1 MTNLTHLSP
10 IRDHLGRPLKDL
22 RISVMDRC
30 NFRCIYCMPEE
41 KFHSGFN
48 FLKSSE
54 RLSFDE
60 ILRVTKLFSDLG
72 VSKIRITGG
81 EPLLRVNLSEL
92 IGDLSTLEKIEDIAL
107 TTNGVLLKKYSEEL
121 KACGLNRI
129 TVSLDSI
136 DPEQFRKMTGG
147 RGKLET
153 VLEGI
158 SEALSVGFKQVKINA
173 VIKRGINDDQVIE
186 MVDYFKKQ
194 SVIIRFIEYM
204 DVGNLNQWKLNETV
218 GSDEIIKKLS
228 EKWQLDPLDK
238 NYEGETAQ
246 RYQIS
251 GSETE
256 IGLISSVTKPFC
268 GSCTR
273 ARLSSDGKLY
283 NCLFAS
289 EGKDIRS
296 WVRNDKSDEY
306 IRNELASIWKV
317 RRDRYSELRY
327 SDEIDKT
334 DEKVEMYYIGG

>member
-1 MTNLTHLSP
+1 MANLTHLSP

-60 ILRVTKLFSDLG
+60 ILRVTKLFTDLG

-81 EPLLRVNLSEL
+81 EPLLRVNLTEL
-92 IGDLSTLEKIEDIAL
+92 IGDLSTLKKIEDIAL

-136 DPEQFRKMTGG
+136 DPVQFRKMSGG
-147 RGKLET
+147 RGNLET

-158 SEALSVGFKQVKINA
+158 DAALSVGFKKLKINA
-173 VIKRGINDDQVIE
+173 VIKRGTNDDQVIE
-186 MVDYFKKQ
+186 MIDYFKDQ

-228 EKWQLDPLDK
+228 EKWQLDPLEK

-246 RYQIS
+246 RYQID

-296 WVRNDKSDEY
+296 WIRDGKSDEY
-306 IRNELASIWKV
+306 IKNELASIWKE

-327 SDEIDKT
+327 SGEINNT

>member
-1 MTNLTHLSP
+1 MANLTHLSP

-60 ILRVTKLFSDLG
+60 ILRVTKLFTDLG

-81 EPLLRVNLSEL
+81 EPLLRVNLTEL
-92 IGDLSTLEKIEDIAL
+92 IGDLSTLKKIEDIAL

-136 DPEQFRKMTGG
+136 DPEQFRKMSGG
-147 RGKLET
+147 RGNLET

-158 SEALSVGFKQVKINA
+158 DAALSVGFKKLKINA
-173 VIKRGINDDQVIE
+173 VIKRGTNDDQVIE
-186 MVDYFKKQ
+186 MIDYFKDQ

-296 WVRNDKSDEY
+296 WVRDGKSDEY
-306 IRNELASIWKV
+306 IKNELASIWIE

-327 SDEIDKT
+327 SDEIDNT

>member
-60 ILRVTKLFSDLG
+60 ILRVTKLFTDLG

-173 VIKRGINDDQVIE
+173 VIKRGINDDQVID

-296 WVRNDKSDEY
+296 WVRNGKSDEY
-306 IRNELASIWKV
+306 IRNELASLWKV

>member
-1 MTNLTHLSP
+1 MENLTHLSP

-60 ILRVTKLFSDLG
+60 ILRVTKLFTDLG

-81 EPLLRVNLSEL
+81 EPLLRVNLTEL
-92 IGDLSTLEKIEDIAL
+92 IGDLSTLKKIEDIAL

-121 KACGLNRI
+121 KAFGLNRI

-136 DPEQFRKMTGG
+136 DPEQFRKMSGG
-147 RGKLET
+147 RGNLEK

-158 SEALSVGFKQVKINA
+158 DAALSVGFKKLKINA
-173 VIKRGINDDQVIE
+173 VIKRGTNDDQVIE
-186 MVDYFKKQ
+186 MIDYFKDQ

-246 RYQIS
+246 RYQID

-296 WVRNDKSDEY
+296 WVRDGKSDEY
-306 IRNELASIWKV
+306 IKNELASIWKE

-327 SDEIDKT
+327 SDEIDNT

>member
-1 MTNLTHLSP
+1 
-10 IRDHLGRPLKDL
+10 
-22 RISVMDRC
+22 
-30 NFRCIYCMPEE
+30 MPEE

-60 ILRVTKLFSDLG
+60 ILRVTKLFTDLG

-81 EPLLRVNLSEL
+81 EPLLRVNLTEL
-92 IGDLSTLEKIEDIAL
+92 IGDLSTLKKIEDIAL

-136 DPEQFRKMTGG
+136 DPEQFRKMSGG
-147 RGKLET
+147 RGNLET

-158 SEALSVGFKQVKINA
+158 DAALSVGFKKLKINA
-173 VIKRGINDDQVIE
+173 VIKRGTNDDQVIE
-186 MVDYFKKQ
+186 MIDYFKDQ

-246 RYQIS
+246 RYQID

-296 WVRNDKSDEY
+296 WIRDGKSDEY
-306 IRNELASIWKV
+306 IKNELASIWKE

-327 SDEIDKT
+327 SDEIDNT

>member
-1 MTNLTHLSP
+1 MANLTHLSP

-60 ILRVTKLFSDLG
+60 ILRVTKLFTDLG

-81 EPLLRVNLSEL
+81 EPLLRVNLTEL
-92 IGDLSTLEKIEDIAL
+92 IGDLSTLKKIEDIAL

-136 DPEQFRKMTGG
+136 DPEQFRKMSGG
-147 RGKLET
+147 RGNLET

-158 SEALSVGFKQVKINA
+158 DAALSVGFKKLKINA
-173 VIKRGINDDQVIE
+173 VIKRGTNDDQVIE
-186 MVDYFKKQ
+186 MIDYFKDQ

-228 EKWQLDPLDK
+228 QKWQLDPLDK

-246 RYQIS
+246 RYQID

-296 WVRNDKSDEY
+296 W
-306 IRNELASIWKV
+306 IRDGN
-317 RRDRYSELRY
+317 
-327 SDEIDKT
+327 
-334 DEKVEMYYIGG
+334 

>member
-1 MTNLTHLSP
+1 MANLTHLSP

-60 ILRVTKLFSDLG
+60 IFRVTKLFTDLG

-173 VIKRGINDDQVIE
+173 VIKSGINDDQVIE

-289 EGKDIRS
+289 EGKDIRN
-296 WVRNDKSDEY
+296 WVRNGKSDEY

>member
-1 MTNLTHLSP
+1 
-10 IRDHLGRPLKDL
+10 
-22 RISVMDRC
+22 
-30 NFRCIYCMPEE
+30 MPEE

-60 ILRVTKLFSDLG
+60 ILRVTKLFTDLG

-81 EPLLRVNLSEL
+81 EPLLRVNLTEL
-92 IGDLSTLEKIEDIAL
+92 IGDLSTLKKIEDIAL

-136 DPEQFRKMTGG
+136 DPEQFRKMSGG
-147 RGKLET
+147 RGNLET

-158 SEALSVGFKQVKINA
+158 DAALSVGFKKLKINA
-173 VIKRGINDDQVIE
+173 VIKRGTNDDQVIE
-186 MVDYFKKQ
+186 MIDYFKDQ

-204 DVGNLNQWKLNETV
+204 DVGNLNQWKLNETF

-283 NCLFAS
+283 DCLFAS

-296 WVRNDKSDEY
+296 WVRDGKSDEY
-306 IRNELASIWKV
+306 IKNELASIWKE

-327 SDEIDKT
+327 SDEIDST

>member
-1 MTNLTHLSP
+1 
-10 IRDHLGRPLKDL
+10 
-22 RISVMDRC
+22 
-30 NFRCIYCMPEE
+30 MPEE

-60 ILRVTKLFSDLG
+60 ILRVTKLFTDLG

-81 EPLLRVNLSEL
+81 EPLLRVNLTEL
-92 IGDLSTLEKIEDIAL
+92 IGDLSTLKKIEDIAL

-136 DPEQFRKMTGG
+136 DPEQFRKMSGG
-147 RGKLET
+147 RGNLET

-158 SEALSVGFKQVKINA
+158 DAALSVGFKKLKINA
-173 VIKRGINDDQVIE
+173 VIKRGTNDDQVIE
-186 MVDYFKKQ
+186 MIDYFKDQ

-228 EKWQLDPLDK
+228 DKWQLDPLDK

-296 WVRNDKSDEY
+296 WVRDGKSDEY
-306 IRNELASIWKV
+306 IKNELASIWKE

-327 SDEIDKT
+327 SDEIDNT

>member
-60 ILRVTKLFSDLG
+60 IFRVTKLFTDLG

-173 VIKRGINDDQVIE
+173 VIKKGINDDQVID

-218 GSDEIIKKLS
+218 GSDEIIKRLS

-296 WVRNDKSDEY
+296 WVRNGKSDEY

>member
-1 MTNLTHLSP
+1 
-10 IRDHLGRPLKDL
+10 
-22 RISVMDRC
+22 MDRC

-48 FLKSSE
+48 FLKSTE
-54 RLSFDE
+54 RLSFEE
-60 ILRVTKLFSDLG
+60 IFRVTKIFSDLG
-72 VSKIRITGG
+72 ISKVRITGG

-92 IGDLSTLEKIEDIAL
+92 IGDLSTLDKIEDIAL

-136 DPEQFRKMTGG
+136 DPAQFMQMTGG
-147 RGKLET
+147 RGNLET

-158 SEALSVGFKQVKINA
+158 NAALSVGFKKVKINA
-173 VIKRGINDDQVIE
+173 VIKRGTNDDQVIE
-186 MVDYFKKQ
+186 MVDYFKDQ

-204 DVGNLNQWKLNETV
+204 DVGNLNEWKLKETV
-218 GSDEIIKKLS
+218 GSDEIIAKLT
-228 EKWQLDPLDK
+228 ERWTLNPLDG
-238 NYEGETAQ
+238 NYVGETAE
-246 RYQIS
+246 RFQIEE
-251 GSETE
+251 SETE

-296 WVRNDKSDEY
+296 WIRNGKSDDF
-306 IRNELASIWKV
+306 IRDEIASIWKK
-317 RRDRYSELRY
+317 RQDRYSELRY
-327 SDEIDKT
+327 SGKSDKT
-334 DEKVEMYYIGG
+334 NEKVEMYYIGG

>member
-1 MTNLTHLSP
+1 MANLTHLSP

-60 ILRVTKLFSDLG
+60 ILRVTKLFTDLG

-81 EPLLRVNLSEL
+81 EPLLRVNLTEL
-92 IGDLSTLEKIEDIAL
+92 IGDLSTLKKIEDIAL

-136 DPEQFRKMTGG
+136 DPEQFRKMSGG
-147 RGKLET
+147 RGNLET

-158 SEALSVGFKQVKINA
+158 DAALSVGFKKLKINA
-173 VIKRGINDDQVIE
+173 VIKRGTNDDQVIE
-186 MVDYFKKQ
+186 MIDYFKDQ

-228 EKWQLDPLDK
+228 DKWQLDPLDK

-296 WVRNDKSDEY
+296 WVRDGKSDEY
-306 IRNELASIWKV
+306 IKNELASIWKA

-327 SDEIDKT
+327 SDEIDNT

>member
-1 MTNLTHLSP
+1 MTNLTHFSP

-41 KFHSGFN
+41 KFHSRFN

-92 IGDLSTLEKIEDIAL
+92 IGDLSTLKKIEDIAL

-136 DPEQFRKMTGG
+136 DPDQFKKMTGG
-147 RGKLET
+147 RGNLET

-158 SEALSVGFKQVKINA
+158 SEALSVGFKKVKINA

-186 MVDYFKKQ
+186 MVDYFKEQ

-218 GSDEIIKKLS
+218 GSDEVIKKLS
-228 EKWQLDPLDK
+228 EKWQLEPLDQ

-289 EGKDIRS
+289 QGKDIRS
-296 WVRNDKSDEY
+296 WIRNGKSDEF
-306 IRNELASIWKV
+306 IKNELASIWKE

-327 SDEIDKT
+327 SDKTDKT

>member
-1 MTNLTHLSP
+1 MENLTHLSP

-60 ILRVTKLFSDLG
+60 ILRVTKLFTDLG

-81 EPLLRVNLSEL
+81 EPLLRVNLTEL
-92 IGDLSTLEKIEDIAL
+92 IGDLSTLKKIEDIAL

-136 DPEQFRKMTGG
+136 DPEQFRKMSGG
-147 RGKLET
+147 RGNLET

-158 SEALSVGFKQVKINA
+158 DAALSVGFKKLKINA
-173 VIKRGINDDQVIE
+173 VIKRGTNDDQVIE
-186 MVDYFKKQ
+186 MIDYFKDQ

-296 WVRNDKSDEY
+296 WIRDGKSDEY
-306 IRNELASIWKV
+306 IKNELASIWKE

-327 SDEIDKT
+327 SDEIDNT

>member
-1 MTNLTHLSP
+1 
-10 IRDHLGRPLKDL
+10 
-22 RISVMDRC
+22 
-30 NFRCIYCMPEE
+30 MPEE

-60 ILRVTKLFSDLG
+60 ILRVTKLFTDLG

-81 EPLLRVNLSEL
+81 EPLLRVNLTEL
-92 IGDLSTLEKIEDIAL
+92 IGDLSTLKKIEDIAL

-136 DPEQFRKMTGG
+136 DPEQFRKMSGG
-147 RGKLET
+147 RGNLET

-158 SEALSVGFKQVKINA
+158 DAALSVGFKKLKINA
-173 VIKRGINDDQVIE
+173 VIKRGTNDDQVIE
-186 MVDYFKKQ
+186 MIDYFKDQ

-296 WVRNDKSDEY
+296 WIRDGKSDEY
-306 IRNELASIWKV
+306 IKNELASIWKE

-327 SDEIDKT
+327 SDEIDNT

>member
-1 MTNLTHLSP
+1 MANLTHLSP
-10 IRDHLGRPLKDL
+10 IRDHLGRSLKDL

-60 ILRVTKLFSDLG
+60 ILRVTKLFTDLG

-81 EPLLRVNLSEL
+81 EPLLRVNLTEL
-92 IGDLSTLEKIEDIAL
+92 IGDLSTLKKIEDIAL

-136 DPEQFRKMTGG
+136 DPEQFRKMSGG
-147 RGKLET
+147 RGNLET

-158 SEALSVGFKQVKINA
+158 DAALSVGFKKLKINA
-173 VIKRGINDDQVIE
+173 VIKRGTNDDQVIE
-186 MVDYFKKQ
+186 MIDYFKDQ

-246 RYQIS
+246 RYQID

-296 WVRNDKSDEY
+296 WVRDGKSDEY
-306 IRNELASIWKV
+306 IKNELASIWKE

-327 SDEIDKT
+327 SDEIDNT

>member
-1 MTNLTHLSP
+1 
-10 IRDHLGRPLKDL
+10 
-22 RISVMDRC
+22 
-30 NFRCIYCMPEE
+30 MPEE

-60 ILRVTKLFSDLG
+60 ILRITKLFTDLG

-81 EPLLRVNLSEL
+81 EPLLRVNLTEL
-92 IGDLSTLEKIEDIAL
+92 IGDLSTLKKIEDIAL

-136 DPEQFRKMTGG
+136 DPKQFRKMSGG
-147 RGKLET
+147 RGNLET

-158 SEALSVGFKQVKINA
+158 DAALSVGFKKLKINA
-173 VIKRGINDDQVIE
+173 VIKRGTNDDQVIE
-186 MVDYFKKQ
+186 MIDYFKDQ

-246 RYQIS
+246 RYQID

-296 WVRNDKSDEY
+296 WVRDGKSDEY
-306 IRNELASIWKV
+306 IKNELASIWKE

-327 SDEIDKT
+327 SGEIKNT

>member
-1 MTNLTHLSP
+1 MANLTHLSP

-60 ILRVTKLFSDLG
+60 ILRVTKLFTDLG

-81 EPLLRVNLSEL
+81 EPLLRVNLTEL
-92 IGDLSTLEKIEDIAL
+92 IGDLSTLKKIEDIAL

-136 DPEQFRKMTGG
+136 DPEQFRKMSGG
-147 RGKLET
+147 RGNLET

-158 SEALSVGFKQVKINA
+158 DTALSVGFKKLKINA
-173 VIKRGINDDQVIE
+173 VIKRGTNDDQVIE
-186 MVDYFKKQ
+186 MIDYFKDQ

-204 DVGNLNQWKLNETV
+204 DVGNLNQWKLNETF

-228 EKWQLDPLDK
+228 ENWQLDPLDR

-296 WVRNDKSDEY
+296 WVRDGKSDEY
-306 IRNELASIWKV
+306 IKNELASIWK
-317 RRDRYSELRY
+317 E
-327 SDEIDKT
+327 
-334 DEKVEMYYIGG
+334 

>member
-60 ILRVTKLFSDLG
+60 ILRITKLFTDLG

-81 EPLLRVNLSEL
+81 EPLLRVNLTEL
-92 IGDLSTLEKIEDIAL
+92 IGDLSTLKKIEDIAL

-121 KACGLNRI
+121 KASGLNRI

-136 DPEQFRKMTGG
+136 DPEQFRKMSGG
-147 RGKLET
+147 RGNLET

-158 SEALSVGFKQVKINA
+158 DAALSVGFKKLKINA
-173 VIKRGINDDQVIE
+173 VIKRGTNDDQVIE
-186 MVDYFKKQ
+186 MIDYFKDQ

-228 EKWQLDPLDK
+228 EKWQLDPLDR

-246 RYQIS
+246 RYQID

-296 WVRNDKSDEY
+296 WVRDGKSDEY
-306 IRNELASIWKV
+306 IKNELASIWKE

-327 SDEIDKT
+327 SDEIDNT

>member
-1 MTNLTHLSP
+1 
-10 IRDHLGRPLKDL
+10 
-22 RISVMDRC
+22 
-30 NFRCIYCMPEE
+30 MPEE

-60 ILRVTKLFSDLG
+60 ILRVTKLFTDLG

-81 EPLLRVNLSEL
+81 EPLLRVNLTEL
-92 IGDLSTLEKIEDIAL
+92 IGDLSTLKKIEDIAL

-136 DPEQFRKMTGG
+136 DPEQFRKMSGG
-147 RGKLET
+147 RGNLET

-158 SEALSVGFKQVKINA
+158 DAALSVGFKKLKINA
-173 VIKRGINDDQVIE
+173 VIKRGTNDDQVIE
-186 MVDYFKKQ
+186 MIDYFKDQ

-246 RYQIS
+246 RYQID

-296 WVRNDKSDEY
+296 WVRGGKSDEY
-306 IRNELASIWKV
+306 IKNELASIWKE

-327 SDEIDKT
+327 SNEIDNT

>member
-1 MTNLTHLSP
+1 
-10 IRDHLGRPLKDL
+10 
-22 RISVMDRC
+22 
-30 NFRCIYCMPEE
+30 MPEE
-41 KFHSGFN
+41 KFHSSFN

-92 IGDLSTLEKIEDIAL
+92 IGDLSTLKKIEDIAL

-136 DPEQFRKMTGG
+136 DPDQFKKMTGG
-147 RGKLET
+147 RGNLET

-158 SEALSVGFKQVKINA
+158 NEALSVGFKKVKINA

-186 MVDYFKKQ
+186 MVDYFKEQ

-204 DVGNLNQWKLNETV
+204 DVGNLNQWKLDETV
-218 GSDEIIKKLS
+218 GSDEVIKKLS
-228 EKWQLDPLDK
+228 EKWQLEPLDQ

-289 EGKDIRS
+289 QGKDIRS
-296 WVRNDKSDEY
+296 WIRNGKSDEF
-306 IRNELASIWKV
+306 IKNELASIWKE

-327 SDEIDKT
+327 SDKTDKT

>member
-1 MTNLTHLSP
+1 
-10 IRDHLGRPLKDL
+10 
-22 RISVMDRC
+22 
-30 NFRCIYCMPEE
+30 MPEE

-60 ILRVTKLFSDLG
+60 ILRVTKLFTDLG

-81 EPLLRVNLSEL
+81 EPLLRVNLTEL
-92 IGDLSTLEKIEDIAL
+92 IGDLSTLKKIEDIAL

-136 DPEQFRKMTGG
+136 DPEQFRKMSGG
-147 RGKLET
+147 RGNLET

-158 SEALSVGFKQVKINA
+158 DAALSVGFKKLKINA
-173 VIKRGINDDQVIE
+173 VIKRGTNDDQVIE
-186 MVDYFKKQ
+186 MIDYFKDQ

-246 RYQIS
+246 RYQID

-289 EGKDIRS
+289 EGKDISS
-296 WVRNDKSDEY
+296 WVRDGKSDEY
-306 IRNELASIWKV
+306 IKNELSSIWKA
-317 RRDRYSELRY
+317 RKDRYSELRY
-327 SDEIDKT
+327 SNEIDNT

>member
-289 EGKDIRS
+289 EGKDIRN
-296 WVRNDKSDEY
+296 WVRNGKSDEY

>member
-1 MTNLTHLSP
+1 
-10 IRDHLGRPLKDL
+10 
-22 RISVMDRC
+22 
-30 NFRCIYCMPEE
+30 MPEE

-60 ILRVTKLFSDLG
+60 ILRVTKLFTDLG

-81 EPLLRVNLSEL
+81 EPLLRVNLTEL
-92 IGDLSTLEKIEDIAL
+92 IGDLSTLKKIEDIAL

-136 DPEQFRKMTGG
+136 DPEQFRKMSGG
-147 RGKLET
+147 RGNLET

-158 SEALSVGFKQVKINA
+158 NAALSVGFKKLKINA
-173 VIKRGINDDQVIE
+173 VIKRGTNDDQVIE
-186 MVDYFKKQ
+186 MIDYFKDQ

-228 EKWQLDPLDK
+228 QKWQLDPLDK

-296 WVRNDKSDEY
+296 WVRDGKSDEY
-306 IRNELASIWKV
+306 IKNELASIWKE

-327 SDEIDKT
+327 SEEIDNT

>member
-1 MTNLTHLSP
+1 
-10 IRDHLGRPLKDL
+10 
-22 RISVMDRC
+22 
-30 NFRCIYCMPEE
+30 MPEE

-60 ILRVTKLFSDLG
+60 ILRVTKLFTDLG

-81 EPLLRVNLSEL
+81 EPLLRVNLTEL
-92 IGDLSTLEKIEDIAL
+92 IGDLSTLKKIEDIAL

-136 DPEQFRKMTGG
+136 DPVQFRKMSGG
-147 RGKLET
+147 RGNLET

-158 SEALSVGFKQVKINA
+158 DAALSVGFKKLKINA
-173 VIKRGINDDQVIE
+173 VIKRGTNDDQVIE
-186 MVDYFKKQ
+186 MIDYFKDQ

-246 RYQIS
+246 RYQID

-296 WVRNDKSDEY
+296 WVRDGKSDEY
-306 IRNELASIWKV
+306 IKNELASIWKE

-327 SDEIDKT
+327 SDEIDNT

>member
-1 MTNLTHLSP
+1 MANLTHLSP

-60 ILRVTKLFSDLG
+60 ILRVTKLFTDLG

-81 EPLLRVNLSEL
+81 EPLLRVNLTEL
-92 IGDLSTLEKIEDIAL
+92 IGDLSTLKKIEDIAL

-136 DPEQFRKMTGG
+136 DPEQFRKMSGG
-147 RGKLET
+147 RGNLET

-158 SEALSVGFKQVKINA
+158 DAALSVGFKKLKINA
-173 VIKRGINDDQVIE
+173 VIKRGTNDDQVIE
-186 MVDYFKKQ
+186 MIDYFKDQ

-246 RYQIS
+246 RYQID

-296 WVRNDKSDEY
+296 WVRDGKSDEY
-306 IRNELASIWKV
+306 IKNELASIWKA

-327 SDEIDKT
+327 SDEIDNT

>member
-1 MTNLTHLSP
+1 
-10 IRDHLGRPLKDL
+10 
-22 RISVMDRC
+22 
-30 NFRCIYCMPEE
+30 MPEE

-60 ILRVTKLFSDLG
+60 ILRVTKLFTDLG

-81 EPLLRVNLSEL
+81 EPLLRVNLTEL
-92 IGDLSTLEKIEDIAL
+92 IGDLSTLKKIEDIAL

-136 DPEQFRKMTGG
+136 DPEQFRKMSGG
-147 RGKLET
+147 RGNLET

-158 SEALSVGFKQVKINA
+158 DAALSVGFKKLKINA
-173 VIKRGINDDQVIE
+173 VIKRGTNDDQVIE
-186 MVDYFKKQ
+186 MIDYFKDQ

-246 RYQIS
+246 RYQIN

-296 WVRNDKSDEY
+296 WVRDGKSDEY
-306 IRNELASIWKV
+306 IKNELASIWKE

-327 SDEIDKT
+327 SDEIDNT

>member
-1 MTNLTHLSP
+1 MANLTHLSP

-60 ILRVTKLFSDLG
+60 ILRVTKLFTDLG

-81 EPLLRVNLSEL
+81 EPLLRVNLTEL
-92 IGDLSTLEKIEDIAL
+92 IGDLSTLKKIEDIAL

-136 DPEQFRKMTGG
+136 DPEQFRKMSGG
-147 RGKLET
+147 RGNLET

-158 SEALSVGFKQVKINA
+158 DAALSVGFKKLKINA
-173 VIKRGINDDQVIE
+173 VIKRGTNDDQVIE
-186 MVDYFKKQ
+186 MIDYFKDQ

-228 EKWQLDPLDK
+228 DKWQLDPLDK

-296 WVRNDKSDEY
+296 WVRDGKSDEY
-306 IRNELASIWKV
+306 IKNELASIWIE

-327 SDEIDKT
+327 SDEIDNT

>member
-1 MTNLTHLSP
+1 MANLTHLSP

-60 ILRVTKLFSDLG
+60 ILRVTKLFTDLG

-81 EPLLRVNLSEL
+81 EPLLRVNLTEL
-92 IGDLSTLEKIEDIAL
+92 IGDLSTLKKIEDIAL

-136 DPEQFRKMTGG
+136 DPEQFRKMSGG
-147 RGKLET
+147 RGNLET

-158 SEALSVGFKQVKINA
+158 DAALSVGFKKLKINA
-173 VIKRGINDDQVIE
+173 VIKRGTNDDQVIE
-186 MVDYFKKQ
+186 MIDYFKDQ

-228 EKWQLDPLDK
+228 DKWQLDPLDK

-296 WVRNDKSDEY
+296 WVRDGKSDEY
-306 IRNELASIWKV
+306 IKNELASIWTE

-327 SDEIDKT
+327 SDEIDNT

>member
-1 MTNLTHLSP
+1 
-10 IRDHLGRPLKDL
+10 
-22 RISVMDRC
+22 
-30 NFRCIYCMPEE
+30 MPEE

-60 ILRVTKLFSDLG
+60 ILRVTKLFTDLG

-81 EPLLRVNLSEL
+81 EPLLRVNLTEL
-92 IGDLSTLEKIEDIAL
+92 IGDLSTLKKIEDIAL

-136 DPEQFRKMTGG
+136 DPEQFRKMSGG
-147 RGKLET
+147 RGNLET
-153 VLEGI
+153 VLEGVDA
-158 SEALSVGFKQVKINA
+158 ALSVGFKKLKINA
-173 VIKRGINDDQVIE
+173 VIKRGTNDDQVIE
-186 MVDYFKKQ
+186 MIDYFKDQ

-296 WVRNDKSDEY
+296 WVRDGKSDEY
-306 IRNELASIWKV
+306 IKNELASIWKE

-327 SDEIDKT
+327 SDEIDNT

>member
-1 MTNLTHLSP
+1 MENLTHLSP

-60 ILRVTKLFSDLG
+60 ILRVTKLFTDLG

-81 EPLLRVNLSEL
+81 EPLLRVNLTEL
-92 IGDLSTLEKIEDIAL
+92 IGDLSTLKKIEDIAL

-136 DPEQFRKMTGG
+136 DPEQFRKMSGG
-147 RGKLET
+147 RGNLET

-158 SEALSVGFKQVKINA
+158 DAALSVGFKKLKINA
-173 VIKRGINDDQVIE
+173 VIKRGTNDDQVIE
-186 MVDYFKKQ
+186 MIDYFKDQ

-238 NYEGETAQ
+238 NHEGETAQ
-246 RYQIS
+246 RYQID

-289 EGKDIRS
+289 EGKDIRN
-296 WVRNDKSDEY
+296 WVRDGRSDEY
-306 IRNELASIWKV
+306 IKNELASIWKE

-327 SDEIDKT
+327 SDEIDNT

>member
-1 MTNLTHLSP
+1 MANLTHLSP

-60 ILRVTKLFSDLG
+60 ILRVTKLFTDLG

-81 EPLLRVNLSEL
+81 EPLLRVNLTEL
-92 IGDLSTLEKIEDIAL
+92 IGDLSTLKKIEDIAL

-136 DPEQFRKMTGG
+136 DPEQFRKMSGG
-147 RGKLET
+147 RGNLET

-158 SEALSVGFKQVKINA
+158 DAALSVGFKKLKINA
-173 VIKRGINDDQVIE
+173 VIKRGTNDDQVIE
-186 MVDYFKKQ
+186 MIDYFKDQ

-296 WVRNDKSDEY
+296 WVRDGKSDEY
-306 IRNELASIWKV
+306 IKNELASIWKE
-317 RRDRYSELRY
+317 RSDRYSELRY
-327 SDEIDKT
+327 SDEIDNT

>member
-1 MTNLTHLSP
+1 MENLTHLSP

-60 ILRVTKLFSDLG
+60 ILRVTKLFTDLG

-81 EPLLRVNLSEL
+81 EPLLRVNLTEL
-92 IGDLSTLEKIEDIAL
+92 IGDLSTLKKIEDIAL

-136 DPEQFRKMTGG
+136 DPEQFRKMSGG
-147 RGKLET
+147 RGNLET

-158 SEALSVGFKQVKINA
+158 DAALSVGFKKLKINA
-173 VIKRGINDDQVIE
+173 VIKRGTNDDQVIE
-186 MVDYFKKQ
+186 MIDYFKDQ

-296 WVRNDKSDEY
+296 WVRDGKSDEY
-306 IRNELASIWKV
+306 IKNELASIWKE

-327 SDEIDKT
+327 SGEINNT

>member
-1 MTNLTHLSP
+1 
-10 IRDHLGRPLKDL
+10 
-22 RISVMDRC
+22 
-30 NFRCIYCMPEE
+30 MPEE
-41 KFHSGFN
+41 KFHSSFN

-92 IGDLSTLEKIEDIAL
+92 IGDLSTLKKIEDIAL

-136 DPEQFRKMTGG
+136 DPEQFKIMTGG
-147 RGKLET
+147 RGNLET

-158 SEALSVGFKQVKINA
+158 SEALSVGFKKVKINA

-186 MVDYFKKQ
+186 MVDYFKEQ

-218 GSDEIIKKLS
+218 GSDEVIKKIS
-228 EKWQLDPLDK
+228 EKWSLEPLDQ

-289 EGKDIRS
+289 QGKDIRS
-296 WVRNDKSDEY
+296 LVRDGKSDDF
-306 IRNELASIWKV
+306 IKNELASIWKE

-327 SDEIDKT
+327 SGKTDEN

>member
-1 MTNLTHLSP
+1 
-10 IRDHLGRPLKDL
+10 
-22 RISVMDRC
+22 
-30 NFRCIYCMPEE
+30 MPEE

-60 ILRVTKLFSDLG
+60 ILRVTKLFTDLG

-81 EPLLRVNLSEL
+81 EPLLRVNLTEL
-92 IGDLSTLEKIEDIAL
+92 IGDLSTLKKIEDIAL

-136 DPEQFRKMTGG
+136 DPEQFRKMSGG
-147 RGKLET
+147 RGNLET

-158 SEALSVGFKQVKINA
+158 DAALSVGFKKLKINA
-173 VIKRGINDDQVIE
+173 VIKRGTNDDQVIE
-186 MVDYFKKQ
+186 MIDYFKDQ

-246 RYQIS
+246 RYQIE

-296 WVRNDKSDEY
+296 WVRDGKSDEY
-306 IRNELASIWKV
+306 IKNELASIWKE

-327 SDEIDKT
+327 SDEIDNT

>member
-1 MTNLTHLSP
+1 MANLTHLSP

-60 ILRVTKLFSDLG
+60 ILRVTKLFTDLG

-81 EPLLRVNLSEL
+81 EPLLRVNLTEL
-92 IGDLSTLEKIEDIAL
+92 IGDLSTLKKIEDIAL

-129 TVSLDSI
+129 TESLDSI
-136 DPEQFRKMTGG
+136 DPEQFRKMSGG
-147 RGKLET
+147 RGNLET

-158 SEALSVGFKQVKINA
+158 DAALSVGFKKLKINA
-173 VIKRGINDDQVIE
+173 VIKRGTNDDQVIE
-186 MVDYFKKQ
+186 MIDYFKDQ

-228 EKWQLDPLDK
+228 DKWQLDPLDK

-296 WVRNDKSDEY
+296 WVRDGKSDEY
-306 IRNELASIWKV
+306 IKNELASIWKE

-327 SDEIDKT
+327 SDEIDNT

>member
-1 MTNLTHLSP
+1 
-10 IRDHLGRPLKDL
+10 
-22 RISVMDRC
+22 
-30 NFRCIYCMPEE
+30 MPEE
-41 KFHSGFN
+41 KFHSGFD

-60 ILRVTKLFSDLG
+60 ILRVTKLFTDLG

-81 EPLLRVNLSEL
+81 EPLLRVNLTEL
-92 IGDLSTLEKIEDIAL
+92 IGDLSTLKKIEDIAL

-136 DPEQFRKMTGG
+136 DPEQFRKMSGG
-147 RGKLET
+147 RGNLET

-158 SEALSVGFKQVKINA
+158 DAALSVGFKKLKINA
-173 VIKRGINDDQVIE
+173 VIKRGTNDDQVIE
-186 MVDYFKKQ
+186 MIDYFKDQ

-228 EKWQLDPLDK
+228 DKWQLDPLDK

-296 WVRNDKSDEY
+296 WVRDGKSDEY
-306 IRNELASIWKV
+306 IKNELASIWTE

-327 SDEIDKT
+327 SDEIDNT

>member
-1 MTNLTHLSP
+1 MANLTHLSP

-60 ILRVTKLFSDLG
+60 ILRVTKLFTDLG

-81 EPLLRVNLSEL
+81 EPLLRVNLTEL
-92 IGDLSTLEKIEDIAL
+92 IGDLSTLKKIEDIAL

-136 DPEQFRKMTGG
+136 DPEQFRKMSGG
-147 RGKLET
+147 RGNLET

-158 SEALSVGFKQVKINA
+158 DAALSVGFKKLKINA
-173 VIKRGINDDQVIE
+173 VIKRGTNDDQVIE
-186 MVDYFKKQ
+186 MIDYFKDQ

-246 RYQIS
+246 RYQIN

-296 WVRNDKSDEY
+296 WVRDGKSDEY
-306 IRNELASIWKV
+306 IKNELASIWKE

-327 SDEIDKT
+327 SDEIDNT